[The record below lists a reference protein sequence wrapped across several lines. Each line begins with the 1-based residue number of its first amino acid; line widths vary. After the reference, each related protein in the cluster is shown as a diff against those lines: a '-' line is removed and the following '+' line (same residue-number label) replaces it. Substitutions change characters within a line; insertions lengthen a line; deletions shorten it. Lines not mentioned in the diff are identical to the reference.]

1 MGAWNNRTRI
11 LLAFT
16 LVVVAF
22 VLSFPLCLGLSKR
35 AEIQPTQGEGY
46 LLVSKVEDG
55 MPRIRGRAMVP
66 PEMPSLLENGVSLA
80 VPNSS
85 EKHIR
90 NGGFGRHTF
99 KVREVL
105 FSTSDGSQPGN
116 RRYEVVWPLWSLPEG
131 VLLISWAVALAA
143 CFWALRNFSI
153 QPSRWTL
160 PFKTAVTAAFLLACL
175 IWPSQ
180 TAASFFDGLAMPA
193 LWAGLVALWALR
205 RGWFA
210 CMGTCLL
217 SLVPVWAATF
227 VYLLEARSQ
236 GSFLVAG
243 IVPRSDAWLHFIQA
257 IEMATTGGTDLFF
270 NGRLIYPAF
279 LSSLLALAGL
289 NLSISIY
296 LTVGLVM
303 LASGVTARFLA
314 WRAGWFAAFSL
325 SLIVWVYFR
334 NDGCGAVMTE
344 NFGLLAGLC
353 ALPFL
358 VKGFHDSRLLV
369 FCTGIF
375 LLGIGFSARPGA
387 LFLLPALSLAAGFLA
402 HRQQPSVWQSFA
414 SVALA
419 AFLGLSGLLS
429 NGVLTSTLL
438 RCEGVAFGNFAY
450 SLHGLL
456 HGTDWEDSYFK
467 YQGDTKR
474 IMQINRDRLR
484 DDPASLARGV
494 ARAYGETFS
503 RRFLFRFGRETRLAA
518 LAMLGFCI
526 AGVAAWFL
534 KSWKSDAPWLTA
546 SYLGI
551 LASIPFAPPWD
562 ASVRPYA
569 VTIPLQAFLAGSGW
583 IMLCEVVR
591 IVTIKTQGRTAQD
604 NNVREAPALG
614 IPACLSILMLLL
626 AFAGPFLFR
635 SELPKSTH
643 GEVTFLPGASVAVS
657 ENPSLLAS
665 TVPAATFRRGLAEL
679 AASYPESLQQFAN
692 TPESFRF
699 GISTPDMEVALVPL
713 ANPEKKAQE

>member
-1 MGAWNNRTRI
+1 MGTWNSRARI
-11 LLAFT
+11 LLPLT
-16 LVVVAF
+16 LVVVAL
-22 VLSFPLCLGLSKR
+22 VLSFPLSLGLSKR
-35 AEIQPTQGEGY
+35 SEIQPAQGEGY

-55 MPRIRGRAMVP
+55 MPRIWGRAMVP
-66 PEMPSLLENGVSLA
+66 PEMPRLLENGVSLA

-90 NGGFGRHTF
+90 NGGFGRHAF
-99 KVREVL
+99 KEQEVL

-131 VLLISWAVALAA
+131 VLLTFWVVALVA
-143 CFWALRNFSI
+143 CFWALPNFSA
-153 QPSRWTL
+153 QASRSTL
-160 PFKTAVTAAFLLACL
+160 PLKIAATAAFLLACL

-180 TAASFFDGLAMPA
+180 TAASFFDGLAVPA
-193 LWAGLVALWALR
+193 LWAGLVAMWASR
-205 RGWFA
+205 RGWFT

-217 SLVPVWAATF
+217 SLVPVGAAAF
-227 VYLLEARSQ
+227 VYLVEARSQ
-236 GSFLVAG
+236 GSFVVAG
-243 IVPRSDAWLHFIQA
+243 IVPRSDAWVHFIQA
-257 IEMATTGGTDLFF
+257 IEIASTGGTDLFF

-289 NLSISIY
+289 NLSIAIY
-296 LTVGLVM
+296 LSVGLVL
-303 LASGVTARFLA
+303 LACGIAARFLA
-314 WRAGWFAAFSL
+314 WRLGWFAAFCL

-358 VKGFHDSRLLV
+358 VKGFHDSRVLV

-387 LFLLPALSLAAGFLA
+387 LFLLPTLSLAAGFLA
-402 HRQQPSVWQSFA
+402 HRQQTSVWRSFA
-414 SVALA
+414 SVAIA
-419 AFLGLSGLLS
+419 AFFGLSGLLS

-467 YQGDTKR
+467 YQGDTRR

-518 LAMLGFCI
+518 LAILGFCI
-526 AGVAAWFL
+526 AGVVPWFL
-534 KSWKSDAPWLTA
+534 RSWKSDAPWLTA
-546 SYLGI
+546 SFLGI

-569 VTIPLQAFLAGSGW
+569 VTIPLQACLAGSGW
-583 IMLCEVVR
+583 IMLCELAR
-591 IVTIKTQGRTAQD
+591 IVITKFQGRTTQD
-604 NNVREAPALG
+604 NKVREAPALG
-614 IPACLSILMLLL
+614 IPAGVSILMLLL
-626 AFAGPFLFR
+626 AFAGPFLCR
-635 SELPKSTH
+635 ADLPKSTP
-643 GEVTFLPGASVAVS
+643 GEVTFLLGASVTVS
-657 ENPSLLAS
+657 EDPSQLAS
-665 TVPAATFRRGLAEL
+665 AVPAATFRRGLSVL
-679 AASYPESLQQFAN
+679 AASYPESLQQFVN
-692 TPESFRF
+692 TPRSFRF
-699 GISTPDMEVALVPL
+699 GIATPDMEVALVPL
-713 ANPEKKAQE
+713 ANPEKKAEE